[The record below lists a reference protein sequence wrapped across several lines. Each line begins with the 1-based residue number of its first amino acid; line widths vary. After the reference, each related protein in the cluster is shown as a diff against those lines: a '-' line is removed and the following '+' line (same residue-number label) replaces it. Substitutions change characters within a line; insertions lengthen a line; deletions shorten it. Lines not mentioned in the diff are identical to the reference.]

1 MNKEEYAI
9 DEKTYEN
16 YDGLK
21 IKIIFSNLGRRY
33 KKIGDNLSLMLE
45 KETVKLEDSLTAMI
59 RITKENEEIDRKTEI
74 EKIKQQAKKEV
85 QQLEEVKNT
94 KIIELE
100 KELAILKEMYEIKQ
114 KEKEQKTKLANEIIK
129 FKEKLQLEDELE
141 EKEENNQDN
150 LPEIRIDEINDDDL
164 EQHSETS
171 ETYTEL
177 LANIDNT
184 KNLEVNTEDVDM
196 DEKPST
202 SGVKNPK
209 NFNPKYYNENYEQY
223 DRGKTTWDKKLNK
236 KWTPKPITGQH
247 DFLDLDCVADI
258 NKTIQLW
265 IGYISKQLIDNKIV
279 MTETPGYIERTLIGT
294 VKLWLQNLSD
304 ESLKTLRSNKKS
316 NGELATTTM
325 EILYKYEVA
334 IRNEFSS
341 MTTEVEEQN
350 KEKIINRNLMTK
362 LAICNM
368 CYIDEYTCAF
378 REYYYKGTYSIEESK
393 EIRKLYFTKL
403 PEPFNS
409 KVIKSWNEAELT
421 DTLGARMKFL
431 QRWFMELCE
440 KHKEEIKM
448 EKILVKNLACC
459 KNKTAPQFGCTDR
472 YYKNRKKYNKKYRS
486 KYKYKKPR
494 RRYYVKNYKTK
505 RPYRPKRKLTECT
518 CYNCG
523 KLGHIARDCKLP
535 KNPKKKQISEI
546 IIDDE
551 KYTQI
556 EYIDYEL
563 ESEDSIYEISENEM
577 NNDIEIESDNEF
589 YNITN
594 D

>member
-184 KNLEVNTEDVDM
+184 KNLEINTGDVDM

-223 DRGKTTWDKKLNK
+223 DKEKSTWDKRLSR

-325 EILYKYEVA
+325 EILYKYEIA

-378 REYYYKGTYSIEESK
+378 REYYYKGTYSTEESK

-421 DTLGARMKFL
+421 DTLGARIKFL

-459 KNKTAPQFGCTDR
+459 KNKTAPQFGCTDK

-546 IIDDE
+546 IINDE

-563 ESEDSIYEISENEM
+563 ESEDSIYEISENEID
-577 NNDIEIESDNEF
+577 NDIEIESDNEF

>member
-184 KNLEVNTEDVDM
+184 KNLEVNTGDVDM

-265 IGYISKQLIDNKIV
+265 IGYISKQLIDNKIG

-316 NGELATTTM
+316 NGELATTTI

-378 REYYYKGTYSIEESK
+378 REYYYKGTYNIEESK

-421 DTLGARMKFL
+421 DTLGARIKFL

-459 KNKTAPQFGCTDR
+459 KNKTAPQFGCTDK

-563 ESEDSIYEISENEM
+563 ESEDSIYEISENEID
-577 NNDIEIESDNEF
+577 NDIEIESDNEF

>member
-33 KKIGDNLSLMLE
+33 KKIGDNISLMLE

-141 EKEENNQDN
+141 EKEENSQDN

-184 KNLEVNTEDVDM
+184 KNLEVNTGDVDM

-223 DRGKTTWDKKLNK
+223 DREKTTWDKKLNK

-325 EILYKYEVA
+325 EILYKYEIA

-378 REYYYKGTYSIEESK
+378 REYYYKGTYNIEESK

-421 DTLGARMKFL
+421 DTLGARIKFL

-563 ESEDSIYEISENEM
+563 ESEDSIYEISENEID
-577 NNDIEIESDNEF
+577 NDIEIESDNEF